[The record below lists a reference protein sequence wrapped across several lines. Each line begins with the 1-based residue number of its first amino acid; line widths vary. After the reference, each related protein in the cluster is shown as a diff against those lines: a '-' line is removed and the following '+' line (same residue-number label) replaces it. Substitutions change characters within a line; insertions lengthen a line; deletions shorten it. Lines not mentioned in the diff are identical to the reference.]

1 MSKQIDPIVAKVFD
15 ALLAERGGR
24 DRFNAFQLEAAM
36 AVAQA
41 MIDLHSTS
49 TSPIERTRIVE
60 GAAKMLDRLPAVL
73 PARRERVTVDGS
85 KLTLHEMANLYAKVC
100 GDIDANIEVLMSP
113 REENAPGARPAGQG
127 DAVERNVAD

>member
-24 DRFNAFQLEAAM
+24 EKFNAFQLEAAM
-36 AVAQA
+36 AVAQS
-41 MIDLHSTS
+41 MIDLHSAVS
-49 TSPIERTRIVE
+49 VERTRIVE